1 MLIKFKEKQGERE
14 QGFTLIELL
23 VVILIIGILVAI
35 AIPAFLN
42 QRKSAKDTALESD
55 LTNAGTAM
63 WSFKATEKKLGN
75 QAVPATLP
83 QSYLPLSK
91 GTVLANSGTFD
102 AFCIIGTNEGS
113 NHTANGKDIPMAYDS
128 TLGGLLTDGPVEGGA
143 CDASN
148 LAPVPAPSESESG
161 AYPPY
166 DNEKCHPSS
175 LIVGQKATFAYEAQ
189 LWEGSRWVGSAPATV
204 IATYKGSVV
213 EGSFCYYDWDI
224 AVSLDDKTISGVTDW
239 RPTVW
244 FSNNRGRSASTTVTV
259 SNGEA
264 SFMVREEAS
273 INEDYDSWDSANAV
287 PTRLDDFSVVQ

>member
-1 MLIKFKEKQGERE
+1 MLINLKEKQGERE

-23 VVILIIGILVAI
+23 VVILIIGILAAI

-42 QRKSAKDTALESD
+42 QRKSANDSALQSD
-55 LTNAGTAM
+55 LSNSAKVVETSRLGKTGIEPI
-63 WSFKATEKKLGN
+63 AT
-75 QAVPATLP
+75 TLDMS
-83 QSYLPLSK
+83 QLRLS
-91 GTVLANSGTFD
+91 SGTKLDFD
-102 AFCIIGTNEGS
+102 GVYDAYCITGTNEGS

-128 TLGGLLTDGPVEGGA
+128 RLGGLLTDGPVEGGA

-148 LAPVPAPSESESG
+148 LAPVPAPSESEPG

-175 LIVGQKATFAYEAQ
+175 LVVGQTATFAYEVQ
-189 LWEGSRWVGSAPATV
+189 LWEGSKWVGSAPSTV

-224 AVSLDDKTISGVTDW
+224 TVSLDDKTISGVTDW

-244 FSNNRGRSASTTVTV
+244 FSNNRGRSTLTTVTV